1 MGKVFERYL
10 RSVRFLFYTKSF
22 TKNQLFYMLFYEA
35 FVKILFN
42 LFFLFWDLQK
52 FVFFLKNSLNQLMQG
67 GYNRSYILKQT
78 FLVASW
84 LENVRHFITTRQ
96 LKGQVTILKS
106 LKIFFEIFLTS
117 NETFSYTSVILYRDK
132 ILLTF
137 LKTNGQ
143 TTLNHST
150 DLECKLIY

>member
-1 MGKVFERYL
+1 
-10 RSVRFLFYTKSF
+10 
-22 TKNQLFYMLFYEA
+22 
-35 FVKILFN
+35 
-42 LFFLFWDLQK
+42 
-52 FVFFLKNSLNQLMQG
+52 MQG

-106 LKIFFEIFLTS
+106 LKIFIEIFLTS